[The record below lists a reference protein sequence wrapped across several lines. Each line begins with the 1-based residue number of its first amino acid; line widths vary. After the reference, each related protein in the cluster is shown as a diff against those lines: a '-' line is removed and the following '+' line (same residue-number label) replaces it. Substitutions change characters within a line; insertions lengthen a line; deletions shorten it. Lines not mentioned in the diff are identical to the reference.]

1 MRRRPLRLA
10 AVLLLALGASIA
22 LASGCATTEG
32 GDTDSS
38 PSCPYVSC
46 LSEDG
51 RSQCFAAGC
60 SCDSSGGLCQA
71 PEKGQP
77 APKPVCPIVSCN
89 SSAGHN
95 QCVAAGCACN
105 PRTNGCMPVPKG

>member
-10 AVLLLALGASIA
+10 AVLLLALGVSIA

-32 GDTDSS
+32 GDTGS

-51 RSQCFAAGC
+51 RNQCVAAGC
-60 SCDSSGGLCQA
+60 SCDSSSGLCQA

-77 APKPVCPIVSCN
+77 APKPTCPLVSCQ
-89 SSAGHN
+89 SPTGYN
-95 QCVAAGCACN
+95 QCVAAGCGCN
-105 PRTNGCMPVPKG
+105 PRTNGCMPIAKK